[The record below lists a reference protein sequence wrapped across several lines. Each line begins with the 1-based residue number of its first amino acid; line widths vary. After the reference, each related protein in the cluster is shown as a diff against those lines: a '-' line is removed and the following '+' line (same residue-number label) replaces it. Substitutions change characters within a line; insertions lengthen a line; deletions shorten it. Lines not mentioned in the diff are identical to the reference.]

1 MPSNLPTTV
10 DITQIKVEREK
21 FLKARVEYRIKEL
34 SMIDSNLHGQEKIKA
49 LIELKSLKLLEKQK
63 TLRGLFYNDQ
73 KMVNFE

>member
-1 MPSNLPTTV
+1 MPSNMPTTV
-10 DITQIKVEREK
+10 DITQIKAEREK

-63 TLRGLFYNDQ
+63 ALRGLFYNEQ
-73 KMVNFE
+73 NMVNFE